1 MQTKDQTPLLPLS
14 GTRKVVRTTTNPVET
29 AVNAEMLSCTFQ
41 KKSLFEE
48 FRKSLQESVRGKNLI
63 ITAVLLSGLGRLT
76 TQERLYLKPIDNLY
90 GPRATSQKLRTVAE
104 NRQQKA

>member
-1 MQTKDQTPLLPLS
+1 MGKSNKTGKTLAHTKDKTPLLPLS

-48 FRKSLQESVRGKNLI
+48 FRKSQKSVRGKNLI
-63 ITAVLLSGLGRLT
+63 IT
-76 TQERLYLKPIDNLY
+76 
-90 GPRATSQKLRTVAE
+90 
-104 NRQQKA
+104 